1 MASSKPHRPT
11 KPFRGADEHPFFEN
25 DAEAETRFERYESC
39 DPFPNI
45 LPALLNSADIFDY
58 ALATGMLA
66 PFYPTRLKS
75 ASYEA
80 ALLGPLVYWDAKDQA
95 QYLDL
100 HTGDPFVLEKNSIAF
115 VTVEPTFR
123 IPDYIALRFN
133 LRINLVHRGILLGTG
148 PLVDP
153 GFVGK
158 LLIPLHNLT
167 NNDYPLV
174 GGDPL
179 IWIEF
184 TKLSPNSRWDKLT
197 PAATFGRYRE
207 FPKDKRNLEIPHY
220 LKEAAD
226 FKPIQS
232 SIGGELV
239 RVTSVATAAQQ
250 RVEELENKIRRYSL
264 WGAVALIIA
273 IVGMVI
279 AAIIASP
286 SFVSLLVQTQSVANQ
301 AQDEMNK
308 IQGTAHHFDRRNQDL
323 RKQITDLQKK
333 LDLMD
338 GKGGAPKKNTAV
350 SRPRPNP

>member
-1 MASSKPHRPT
+1 MPSSRPPRPT

-25 DAEAETRFERYESC
+25 DAEAETRFERHESS
-39 DPFPNI
+39 DPFPNV

-58 ALATGMLA
+58 VLATGMLA

-80 ALLGPLVYWDAKDQA
+80 ALVGPLVYWDAKGEA
-95 QYLDL
+95 QHLDL
-100 HTGDPFVLEKNSIAF
+100 HRGDPFVLEKNSIAF
-115 VTVEPTFR
+115 VTVEPKFR

-167 NNDYPLV
+167 NNNYRFV

-184 TKLSPNSRWDKLT
+184 TKLSPNSRWDRRT
-197 PAATFGRYRE
+197 PSAAFGRYRE
-207 FPKDKRNLEIPHY
+207 FPKDKRNLELAHY
-220 LKEAAD
+220 LTEAAD

-239 RVTSVATAAQQ
+239 RVSSDAKAAQQ
-250 RVEELENKIRRYSL
+250 RVE
-264 WGAVALIIA
+264 
-273 IVGMVI
+273 
-279 AAIIASP
+279 
-286 SFVSLLVQTQSVANQ
+286 
-301 AQDEMNK
+301 
-308 IQGTAHHFDRRNQDL
+308 
-323 RKQITDLQKK
+323 
-333 LDLMD
+333 
-338 GKGGAPKKNTAV
+338 
-350 SRPRPNP
+350 